1 MKPEEEQNE
10 ITDAKNKLM
19 QNTTD
24 FPDNLGTR
32 MIRKQRTNIRH
43 SITATQ
49 KNMHTHT
56 GRT

>member
-1 MKPEEEQNE
+1 MRSQMR
-10 ITDAKNKLM
+10 KNKLM

-56 GRT
+56 HTGRT